1 MSRSS
6 IARRLVGVLV
16 ALGLVASWPAPAAA
30 HAELVEG
37 SPAPNASLVE
47 GPDLVVLT
55 FTESIDPDNAFID
68 VIDAG
73 QRPLD
78 TGAVEV
84 SPDGREAQV
93 TLPELE
99 PGVYTV
105 TYQVVSTVDGHAT
118 TGLYAFL
125 VDPTGAAPPPT
136 DSSASSSPS
145 VDPLT
150 IAARWAGLAAA
161 LVAMGSMLLWSLSGR
176 SVLLGRSLPD
186 HPPWTLVAVASG
198 GSALGLVAY
207 LALAARPIAAAAGSS
222 GTGIPFDPAA
232 PFGWT
237 PFAVAMRASIGASLV
252 VAGIAAWGA
261 VAGGRWR
268 WTGGLTALL
277 GVSLGGM
284 SLAAHAASAGGI
296 GFALI
301 DWLHLLGVA
310 AWLGALPAALVLGT
324 RGGTSVPGMTR
335 ALLRRH
341 GRVALVAVPVVVLTG
356 IANSPLV
363 LGSGRDLVAS
373 DYGNLLIAKA
383 TLLSVAVAIGAV
395 NHLALRGRGRAAV
408 LALVGA
414 ELVVAVMAVSAAATM
429 VTIQPA
435 SARQPV
441 LATAP
446 VNPAH
451 LFATLGPSRVHV
463 AVSLPSPGNQSYRL
477 TVTDAESGLPREDVQ
492 KVFLG
497 FRPPANT
504 DLPPQRVELE
514 TDARGGGLYATNGAF
529 TPVDGEWELE
539 VVVRRAGER
548 DETVVFELPVS
559 SPGAAE
565 LGPPPSSGVDVPAPI
580 ALTWTLLP
588 PGQLAWLVPATL
600 LAALLLAN
608 RLPAGA
614 GRSALRGAF
623 LTALLVMGIGAGTRG
638 LVTAANTPTEDA
650 LRDRDVAAGDARRGE
665 RVYLANCSS
674 CHGARGE
681 GDGPVRTLPEAGSLA
696 QVVPNATDAE
706 LSYRIAYGVAGTPM
720 PAFAGLLTAEE
731 RNDLIAHLRTR
742 FGDE

>member
-6 IARRLVGVLV
+6 IARRLLGGFVV
-16 ALGLVASWPAPAAA
+16 LGLMAASPAPAAA
-30 HAELVEG
+30 HAELVAG
-37 SPAPNASLVE
+37 TPAPNASLVE
-47 GPDLVVLT
+47 GPERIVLT
-55 FTESIDPDNAFID
+55 FSEPIDPDNAFVD
-68 VIDAG
+68 VIDSG
-73 QRPLD
+73 QHSLD
-78 TGAVEV
+78 IGPAEV
-84 SPDGREAQV
+84 SPDGREARV

-105 TYQVVSTVDGHAT
+105 TYQVVSIVDGHAT

-136 DSSASSSPS
+136 DTSASSSPS

-176 SVLLGRSLPD
+176 SVLLGRSLQD
-186 HPPWTLVAVASG
+186 QPPWALVAMASG
-198 GSALGLVAY
+198 ASAIGLIAY
-207 LALAARPIAAAAGSS
+207 LALAARPIAAAAGST

-237 PFAVAMRASIGASLV
+237 PFALAMRASIGASLV
-252 VAGIAAWGA
+252 VAAIAAWRAVVKRSSRGA
-261 VAGGRWR
+261 GTV
-268 WTGGLTALL
+268 LALL
-277 GVSLGGM
+277 AVTLGGM
-284 SLAAHAASAGGI
+284 SLAAHAASAGGL

-310 AWLGALPAALVLGT
+310 AWLGALPAALVLGL
-324 RGGTSVPGMTR
+324 RDQRRSSAMT

-341 GRVALVAVPVVVLTG
+341 GRIALIAVPVVVLTG

-373 DYGNLLIAKA
+373 DYGNLLVAKA

-435 SARQPV
+435 AARQPV

-451 LFATLGPSRVHV
+451 LFATLGPSRVHL

-477 TVTDAESGLPREDVQ
+477 TVTDSNTGLPRDDVQ
-492 KVFLG
+492 KVFLV
-497 FRPPANT
+497 FDPPAGSGV
-504 DLPPQRVELE
+504 PSQRVELE
-514 TDARGGGLYATNGAF
+514 ADARGGGLYAVAGAF
-529 TPVDGEWELE
+529 TPIDGEWGLE
-539 VVVRRAGER
+539 VVVRRAGEV
-548 DETVVFELPVS
+548 DQTVSFELPVS

-565 LGPPPSSGVDVPAPI
+565 LGPPPATGIDVPAPI
-580 ALTWTLLP
+580 AFTWTLLP
-588 PGQLAWLVPATL
+588 PGLLAWVVPAALLATL
-600 LAALLLAN
+600 LL
-608 RLPAGA
+608 A
-614 GRSALRGAF
+614 GRLRAGGGRSILRGVLF
-623 LTALLVMGIGAGTRG
+623 TALVVMGIGAGTRG
-638 LVTAANTPTEDA
+638 LVTAANAPTADVLA
-650 LRDRDVAAGDARRGE
+650 DRPVAAGDAERGE

-674 CHGARGE
+674 CHGPRGE
-681 GDGPVRTLPEAGSLA
+681 GDGPVRTTPASGSLA
-696 QVVPNATDAE
+696 GAVTDATDAE
-706 LSYRIAYGVAGTPM
+706 LSYRIGYGVAGTPM
-720 PAFAGLLTAEE
+720 PAFAGLLTSEE
-731 RNDLIAHLRTR
+731 RDDLIAYLRTR